1 MSTRSRRAA
10 VALAVVVLVVLLV
23 GCVSEPAPSVSKP
36 APSTPSTHYF
46 VSAVGSDTNSGTTP
60 DSPWQSLMKVN
71 EVAFNP
77 GDSISFRKGDE
88 WIGNVVLDES
98 GTTASAIRL
107 DSYGNGNLPTISGGE
122 GGDCFRLNGSHIEVD
137 GLRAIG
143 CGYAGFNVYGDHVVV
158 KNSEAADNTAGIRV
172 GTGSDFGNYSNNVL
186 TDNNV
191 MNVNTPGDQC
201 GTREAANCT
210 DDSGA
215 FGVLINGNDNEFS
228 GNTVTGSTASSYD
241 FRRDGSAFEIY
252 NGSRNNIHHN
262 KAINNNV
269 FSEIGRSDGAA
280 NGNVFRYN
288 LIRSACGA
296 ECTEAGGLIIRG
308 PGTRYGP
315 VKRTTF
321 EFNTVWLNGSHS
333 RGVVCHASCP
343 SSTVIRANILVAV
356 RDALWM
362 DGSGWTEQSNVVNG
376 PSNVPL
382 DNSSTTAPAEFVNP
396 PDDLHLTGGSPAIDR
411 AGSSPSKVDLDQ
423 ASVPQNGQCS
433 GSGQADAG
441 AYEYKPSNC

>member
-1 MSTRSRRAA
+1 
-10 VALAVVVLVVLLV
+10 
-23 GCVSEPAPSVSKP
+23 
-36 APSTPSTHYF
+36 
-46 VSAVGSDTNSGTTP
+46 
-60 DSPWQSLMKVN
+60 MKVN
-71 EVAFNP
+71 ETAFKP
-77 GDSISFRKGDE
+77 GETLSFRRGDE

-98 GTTASAIRL
+98 GTPASAIRL
-107 DSYGNGNLPTISGGE
+107 NGYGNGSLPTITSGE
-122 GGDCFRLNGSHIEVD
+122 GGNCFRLDGSYIEVD
-137 GLRAIG
+137 GLRATN

-158 KNSEAADNTAGIRV
+158 KNSEASDNTAGIKV

-191 MNVNTPGDQC
+191 MNVNTPGTKC
-201 GTREAANCT
+201 GTAEAANCT

-241 FRRDGSAFEIY
+241 FGRDGSAFEIY

-280 NGNVFRYN
+280 DGNVFRYN
-288 LIRSACGA
+288 LIRSSCGA
-296 ECTEAGGLIIRG
+296 ECAEAAGLIIRG
-308 PGTRYGP
+308 PDTKVGPTNGTI
-315 VKRTTF
+315 F
-321 EFNTVWLNGSHS
+321 EFNTVWLDGSHS
-333 RGVVCHASCP
+333 RGVVCHANCP

-356 RDALWM
+356 RDALWL
-362 DGSGWTEQSNVVNG
+362 DGSGWTEQANVING

-396 PDDLHLTGGSPAIDR
+396 PDDLHLTDGSPAIDR
-411 AGSSPSKVDLDQ
+411 AGSSPSGVDLDQ

>member
-1 MSTRSRRAA
+1 MSTRSTRAA
-10 VALAVVVLVVLLV
+10 AALAAVLLLV
-23 GCVSEPAPSVSKP
+23 LLAGCVSTTNPA
-36 APSTPSTHYF
+36 TPSTHYY
-46 VSAVGSDTNSGTTP
+46 VSAEGSDTNSGTSP

-71 EVAFNP
+71 ETAFKP
-77 GDSISFRKGDE
+77 GETLSFRKGDE

-98 GTTASAIRL
+98 GTAASAIRL
-107 DSYGNGNLPTISGGE
+107 NGYGNGNLPTITGGE
-122 GGDCFRLNGSHIEVD
+122 GGNCFRLDGSYVEVD
-137 GLRAIG
+137 GLRATN

-158 KNSEAADNTAGIRV
+158 KNSEASDNTAGIKV

-201 GTREAANCT
+201 GTPDAANCT

-228 GNTVTGSTASSYD
+228 GNTVTGSTAFSYD
-241 FRRDGSAFEIY
+241 FSRDGSAFEIY

-262 KAINNNV
+262 RAIDNNV

-280 NGNVFRYN
+280 DGNVFRYN
-288 LIRSACGA
+288 LVRSSCGDECA
-296 ECTEAGGLIIRG
+296 EAAGLIIRG
-308 PGTRYGP
+308 PDTKFGPTNGTI
-315 VKRTTF
+315 F
-321 EFNTVWLNGSHS
+321 EFNTVWLDGSHS
-333 RGVVCHASCP
+333 RGVVCHANCP
-343 SSTVIRANILVAV
+343 SSTVIRANILVAL

-362 DGSGWTEQSNVVNG
+362 DGSGWTEQANVVNG

-411 AGSSPSKVDLDQ
+411 TGSSPSGVDLDQ
-423 ASVPQNGQCS
+423 TSVPQKGQCS

-441 AYEYKPSNC
+441 AYEYRPSNC

>member
-1 MSTRSRRAA
+1 MSTRSTRAA
-10 VALAVVVLVVLLV
+10 AALAAVLLVLLLV
-23 GCVSEPAPSVSKP
+23 GCVSTTS
-36 APSTPSTHYF
+36 PSTPSTHYY
-46 VSAVGSDTNSGTTP
+46 VSAEGSDTSAGTSQ

-71 EVAFNP
+71 ETAFKP

-98 GTTASAIRL
+98 GTPASAIRL
-107 DSYGNGNLPTISGGE
+107 NGYGNGNLPTITSGE
-122 GGDCFRLNGSHIEVD
+122 GGNCFRLDGSYIEVD
-137 GLRAIG
+137 GLRTTN

-158 KNSEAADNTAGIRV
+158 KNSEASDNTAGIKV

-186 TDNNV
+186 TNNNV
-191 MNVNTPGDQC
+191 MNVNTPGTRC
-201 GTREAANCT
+201 GTPEAANCT

-241 FRRDGSAFEIY
+241 FSRDGSAFEIY

-262 KAINNNV
+262 KATDNNV

-280 NGNVFRYN
+280 DGNVFRYN
-288 LIRSACGA
+288 LIRSSCGA
-296 ECTEAGGLIIRG
+296 ECAEAAGLIIRG
-308 PGTRYGP
+308 PDTRFGP
-315 VKRTTF
+315 TNSTTF

-382 DNSSTTAPAEFVNP
+382 DNSSTTDPAEFVNP
-396 PDDLHLTGGSPAIDR
+396 PEDLHLTGGSPAIDR
-411 AGSSPSKVDLDQ
+411 AGSSPSGVDLDQ
-423 ASVPQNGQCS
+423 ASVPQSGQCS

>member
-1 MSTRSRRAA
+1 MNSRFTGAA
-10 VALAVVVLVVLLV
+10 ALGVLFLLMFALA
-23 GCVSEPAPSVSKP
+23 GCVPSAASPPAG
-36 APSTPSTHYF
+36 PSTHYY
-46 VSAVGSDTNSGTTP
+46 VSAAGSDTNSGTSP

-71 EVAFNP
+71 ETAFKP
-77 GDSISFRKGDE
+77 GETLSFRRGDE

-98 GTTASAIRL
+98 GTPASAIRL
-107 DSYGNGNLPTISGGE
+107 NGYGNGSLPTITSGE
-122 GGDCFRLNGSHIEVD
+122 GGNCFRLDGSYIEVD
-137 GLRAIG
+137 GLRATN

-158 KNSEAADNTAGIRV
+158 KNSEASDNTAGIKV

-186 TDNNV
+186 TDNNF
-191 MNVNTPGDQC
+191 MNVNTPGTKC
-201 GTREAANCT
+201 GTPEAANCT

-241 FRRDGSAFEIY
+241 FGRDGSAFEIY

-280 NGNVFRYN
+280 DGNVFRYN
-288 LIRSACGA
+288 LIRSSCGA
-296 ECTEAGGLIIRG
+296 ECAEAAGLNIRG
-308 PGTRYGP
+308 PDTKFGPTNGTI
-315 VKRTTF
+315 F
-321 EFNTVWLNGSHS
+321 EFNTVWLDGSHS
-333 RGVVCHASCP
+333 RGVVCHANCP

-356 RDALWM
+356 RDALWL
-362 DGSGWTEQSNVVNG
+362 DGSGWTEQANVING

-396 PDDLHLTGGSPAIDR
+396 PDDLHLTDGSPAIDR
-411 AGSSPSKVDLDQ
+411 AGSSPSGVDLDQ

-441 AYEYKPSNC
+441 AYEYNPSNC